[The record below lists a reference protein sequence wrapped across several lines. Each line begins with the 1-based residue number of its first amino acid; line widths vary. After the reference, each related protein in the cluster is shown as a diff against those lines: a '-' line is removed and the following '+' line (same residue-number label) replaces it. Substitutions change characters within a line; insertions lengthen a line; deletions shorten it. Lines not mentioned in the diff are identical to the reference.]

1 MIRIA
6 SKRDGFRRCGIAHAT
21 APVDYQDDRFS
32 PSELEILKAEPM
44 LTVTCIDE
52 APPEPDKTPPEPDKT
67 PPGDGTN
74 MAVENDDQV
83 GAQADPEPEAEVR
96 RGKKGGRK

>member
-52 APPEPDKTPPEPDKT
+52 APTEPDKT